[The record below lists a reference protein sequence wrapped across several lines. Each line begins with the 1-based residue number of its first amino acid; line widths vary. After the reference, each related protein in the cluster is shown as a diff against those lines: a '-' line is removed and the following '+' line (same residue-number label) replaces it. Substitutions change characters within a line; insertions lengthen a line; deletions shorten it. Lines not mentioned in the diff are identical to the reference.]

1 MKEYQLG
8 AVESRFADLIWA
20 GAPITTGELVRQA
33 EQALGWKRTTTYTV
47 LKRLCER
54 GLFQTR
60 DSVVTA
66 LISREEFYAMK
77 SCRFVEE
84 SFDGSLPA
92 FLAAFTARKKLSPQ
106 EIDQIRRMIDA
117 CGEEENS

>member
-20 GAPITTGELVRQA
+20 GAPIATGELVRQA

-60 DSVVTA
+60 DGVVTA
-66 LISREEFYAMK
+66 LISRQAFYTGK
-77 SCRFVEE
+77 SRRFVEE

-106 EIDQIRRMIDA
+106 EIDQIRRIIDA
-117 CGEEENS
+117 CGEEDGS

>member
-1 MKEYQLG
+1 
-8 AVESRFADLIWA
+8 
-20 GAPITTGELVRQA
+20 
-33 EQALGWKRTTTYTV
+33 
-47 LKRLCER
+47 
-54 GLFQTR
+54 
-60 DSVVTA
+60 
-66 LISREEFYAMK
+66 MK
-77 SCRFVEE
+77 SRRFVEE

>member
-20 GAPITTGELVRQA
+20 GAPIATGELVRQA
-33 EQALGWKRTTTYTV
+33 EQTLGWKRTTTYTV

-60 DSVVTA
+60 DGVVTA
-66 LISREEFYAMK
+66 LISRQAFYTGK
-77 SCRFVEE
+77 SRRFVEE

-106 EIDQIRRMIDA
+106 EIDQIRRIIDA
-117 CGEEENS
+117 CGEEDGS

>member
-20 GAPITTGELVRQA
+20 GAPIATGELVRQA

-54 GLFQTR
+54 GLFQTQ

-92 FLAAFTARKKLSPQ
+92 FLAAFTARKKLSSQ
-106 EIDQIRRMIDA
+106 ESEQIRRMIDT
-117 CGEEENS
+117 CGEEEDT

>member
-1 MKEYQLG
+1 MDTPKIFESEY
-8 AVESRFADLIWA
+8 RFCLILWERE
-20 GAPITTGELVRQA
+20 PVTTTELVKLCR
-33 EQALGWKRTTTYTV
+33 ERLGWQKSTTYTV

-77 SCRFVEE
+77 SRRFVEE